1 MEALNGPPGNAW
13 VVSGSHARMGLTR
26 RRDGQRVGLGV
37 GRTEYFPSMDREL
50 VRVQTW

>member
-1 MEALNGPPGNAW
+1 MEALNGPPGNVW